1 MYGDIICVER
11 KKLLWRSYKKRRA
24 TIHNDFL
31 DSIVSRLFSFTHFG
45 IEVEDNMVIHYVIP
59 SIRRNKECAI
69 ELITMEGFLKD
80 GTKEIVQN
88 IQYAFPREEIVQR
101 AYSKLGDSNGRYN
114 ILTNNC
120 EHFALWCAT
129 DTKISYQSKFV
140 AMCRLVRKAPR
151 KTVHYGRRAGSAT
164 VRFLRMCT
172 SFYK

>member
-1 MYGDIICVER
+1 MYGDIISVER

-45 IEVEDNMVIHYVIP
+45 IEVEDEMVIHFVIP
-59 SIRRNKECAI
+59 SIRRSKESMI
-69 ELITMEGFLKD
+69 EVITMAGFLKD
-80 GTKEIVQN
+80 GKKEIVQN
-88 IQYAFPREEIVQR
+88 IHYAFPREEIVRR
-101 AYSKLGDSNGRYN
+101 AYSKLGESDGRYN

-140 AMCRLVRKAPR
+140 AMCRLLKKAPI
-151 KTVHYGRRAGSAT
+151 KTAHYGRKAGSAT
-164 VRFLRMCT
+164 VRFLRYCT